1 MTSPLVTIAIATSD
15 DEARVEPCLRT
26 ALGQDYAKDGIEVLV
41 ADAMSMDATR
51 EIVMRL
57 AAEDPRVR
65 LLDNPH
71 RTRAAGLNAI
81 LREARG
87 EILVPMDPTGE
98 YGRNHVSKCVE
109 ALSASPAEH
118 LAVVPRTAGRT
129 IVERALSAVQKT
141 RLSYAA
147 SPELAG
153 AVAGELEPA
162 VLGAVKRRVFDR
174 VGEFDETM
182 RAEEDVDLA
191 RRIADEGGAVAVR
204 RDIVV
209 HRPEAS
215 SFKDLWKRHFRLGEA
230 RARRTLA
237 EGRVRDVRTL
247 APLGMVAAAGA
258 LLATS
263 SIQPITPVALV
274 AYAVRTGRAAVRLG
288 REEGLVT
295 IPIAWAAYPVMHGA
309 HGLGFGSALA
319 KTARNALRR
328 RKSDTRGT

>member
-1 MTSPLVTIAIATSD
+1 MTDDRPLVTIAIATSD
-15 DEARVEPCLRT
+15 DEARIEPCLRT
-26 ALGQDYAKDGIEVLV
+26 ALGQDYPKDKIEVLV

-51 EIVMRL
+51 ETVMRL
-57 AAEDPRVR
+57 AAEDTRVR

-71 RTRAAGLNAI
+71 RTRASGLNVI
-81 LREARG
+81 LKEAHG
-87 EILVPMDPTGE
+87 EILVPLDPTGE

-109 ALSASPAEH
+109 ALASSPAEQV
-118 LAVVPRTAGRT
+118 AIVPRTAGRT

-141 RLSYAA
+141 KLSFAA

-153 AVAGELEPA
+153 GGAESEPA
-162 VLGAVKRRVFDR
+162 VLGAVKRAVFDR
-174 VGEFDETM
+174 VGTFDERM
-182 RAEEDVDLA
+182 RVEEDVDLA
-191 RRIADEGGAVAVR
+191 RRIADEGGGLAVR

-215 SFKDLWKRHFRLGEA
+215 SFKDLWKRHYRIGDS

-263 SIQPITPVALV
+263 SIQPITPVAIV

-295 IPIAWAAYPVMHGA
+295 IPIAWAAYPVMHAA
-309 HGLGFGSALA
+309 HGLGFGSGLVRGVREAF
-319 KTARNALRR
+319 KR
-328 RKSDTRGT
+328 RKS